1 MKAGRSISAA
11 VFLENMS
18 FRGHHGVLPEERK
31 LGGQFRVDI
40 KMDVDAPA
48 RQSDRI
54 NETADYRLVF
64 SRTRELVEKRRFRTL
79 EALATSVAM
88 AVMKVKRVR
97 GTRVRVTKLAPPLGG
112 GTTAAVEVREG
123 TMKK

>member
-1 MKAGRSISAA
+1 MKAGRPVSAA
-11 VFLENMS
+11 IFLENMN
-18 FRGHHGVLPEERK
+18 FWGRHGVLPEERK

-40 KMDVDAPA
+40 KMDVEAPA

-54 NETADYRLVF
+54 SETADYRQVF
-64 SRTRELVEKRRFRTL
+64 SRTKALVERRRFRTL
-79 EALATSVAM
+79 EALASSVAL

-97 GTRVRVTKLAPPLGG
+97 GARVRVTKLSPPLGG